1 MFSLK
6 RHEMFL
12 CTRTFY
18 DDICNLLPLWR
29 IFEESR
35 GDIFMGEY
43 KVVNDHRTELNGFY
57 RHIPIEIYKLT
68 EKEIEELVILKL
80 KG

>member
-6 RHEMFL
+6 RGEMFL

-18 DDICNLLPLWR
+18 DNIYDFLPFWR
-29 IFEESR
+29 IFKESR

-43 KVVNDHRTELNGFY
+43 KVVNDRRIELNGFY
-57 RHIPIEIYKLT
+57 RHIPIKIYKLT